1 MEQQTNGKTSAI
13 VAYLTIVGTI
23 IAFFM
28 NMDPKD
34 KFASFHIRQ
43 AFGIHIL
50 FYLLAALL
58 GFVNSGMIVAAFYV
72 FFFVLWLY
80 GIVHAIKG
88 EERTI
93 PVIGPLFQN
102 WFRTIS

>member
-1 MEQQTNGKTSAI
+1 MEEQTSGKTPAI
-13 VAYLTIVGTI
+13 VAYITIVGTI
-23 IAFFM
+23 IGYFM
-28 NMDPKD
+28 NLDEKNEL
-34 KFASFHIRQ
+34 ASFHIRQ

-58 GFVNSGMIVAAFYV
+58 GFINSGMVIAAFYV

-80 GIVHAIKG
+80 GIVHAIEG
-88 EERTI
+88 EERAI
-93 PVIGPLFQN
+93 PLIGPLFQK